1 MESPQIGVALTCTGM
16 GRWLEEAT
24 KTPSSLG
31 RVTWPAQ
38 GMWAASFDASA
49 VFGGV

>member
-24 KTPSSLG
+24 KHPIKFRESHL
-31 RVTWPAQ
+31 
-38 GMWAASFDASA
+38 ASA
-49 VFGGV
+49 GHAGGVF